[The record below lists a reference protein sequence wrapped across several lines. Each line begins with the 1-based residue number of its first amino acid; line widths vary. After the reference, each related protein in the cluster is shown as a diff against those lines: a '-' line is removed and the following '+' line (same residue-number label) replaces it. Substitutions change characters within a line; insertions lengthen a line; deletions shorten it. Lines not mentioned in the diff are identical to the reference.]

1 MNQVEKS
8 DHIKAGIQKG
18 FQDGTSKM
26 AKRRCYGYDTA
37 PDGTLTINPNEA
49 KVVIW
54 IFERYLQGDSLG
66 EIVDALEEQGIPS
79 PSGKTKWNRE
89 AINKMLS
96 NEKYTGNVL
105 LQKTVSTGVSQL
117 KNDGFSDRFLLPNHH
132 AAIISKEVFEAVQE
146 EKQQRNP
153 SHENEIAIAMS
164 MQLW

>member
-37 PDGTLTINPNEA
+37 LDGTLTINHNEA

-66 EIVDALEEQGIPS
+66 EIVDDIVRPVDSLVIVLPELLE
-79 PSGKTKWNRE
+79 
-89 AINKMLS
+89 
-96 NEKYTGNVL
+96 
-105 LQKTVSTGVSQL
+105 
-117 KNDGFSDRFLLPNHH
+117 H
-132 AAIISKEVFEAVQE
+132 
-146 EKQQRNP
+146 RN
-153 SHENEIAIAMS
+153 A
-164 MQLW
+164 